1 MKQYF
6 GIDIGGTAVKLGI
19 VDETGRVL
27 LKGEES
33 VSFDGYQTPV
43 LTTVRKAAKEFLTTN
58 SIPVESLAGIGVSA
72 TGQIDS
78 RKGIVAGTCGN
89 FPNYIGSPI
98 KSALEEDF
106 GLPVTVANDANCMTL
121 GEVWVGAAQG
131 YTDVIGVTL
140 GTGVGGGILTGG
152 HLLEGARGL
161 GGELGHYRTHALDGV
176 DCTCG
181 AKGCWERY
189 ASATGLIITTKEY
202 MEKDKDSVMWELCD
216 GDINKASGRTAFDA
230 MRKGDATG
238 KAVVDEYINYLSCG
252 LVNVINTF
260 QPDILCIGGGISNE
274 GETLLAPVR
283 AYIDKEQYAMNAKL
297 KTKVCRA
304 ELGNDAGIIGAALLG
319 E

>member
-1 MKQYF
+1 MMYL
-6 GIDIGGTAVKLGI
+6 GIDVGGTNIAVGVVNENKEI
-19 VDETGRVL
+19 VAKTSNKSPVPCTMDEFCDTMA
-27 LKGEES
+27 
-33 VSFDGYQTPV
+33 
-43 LTTVRKAAKEFLTTN
+43 LTARQAMEK
-58 SIPVESLAGIGVSA
+58 AGITLDDIPWVGIGCPGTVNRG
-72 TGQIDS
+72 TGIIEFTNNLHFS
-78 RKGIVAGTCGN
+78 NWPLVKMM
-89 FPNYIGSPI
+89 
-98 KSALEEDF
+98 EERM
-106 GLPVTVANDANCMTL
+106 GGKKVIIENDANAAAY
-121 GEVWVGAAQG
+121 GEFKAGALKGAQNA
-131 YTDVIGVTL
+131 VAITL
-140 GTGVGGGILTGG
+140 GTGIGSGIIIDGNIYAGNNYAAGEMG
-152 HLLEGARGL
+152 HMVIV
-161 GGELGHYRTHALDGV
+161 YDGRQ
-176 DCTCG
+176 CNCG
-181 AKGCWERY
+181 RKGCWERY

-274 GETLLAPVR
+274 RETLLAPVR

>member
-1 MKQYF
+1 MMYL
-6 GIDIGGTAVKLGI
+6 GIDVGGTNIAVGVVNENKEI
-19 VDETGRVL
+19 VAKTSNKSPVPCTMDEFCDTMA
-27 LKGEES
+27 
-33 VSFDGYQTPV
+33 
-43 LTTVRKAAKEFLTTN
+43 LTARQAMEK
-58 SIPVESLAGIGVSA
+58 AGITLDDIPWVGIGCPGTVNRG
-72 TGQIDS
+72 TGIIEFTNNLHFS
-78 RKGIVAGTCGN
+78 NWPLVKMM
-89 FPNYIGSPI
+89 
-98 KSALEEDF
+98 EERM
-106 GLPVTVANDANCMTL
+106 GGKKVIIENDANAAAY
-121 GEVWVGAAQG
+121 GEFKAGALKGAQNA
-131 YTDVIGVTL
+131 VAITL
-140 GTGVGGGILTGG
+140 GTGIGSGIIIDGNIYAGNNYAAGEMG
-152 HLLEGARGL
+152 HMVIV
-161 GGELGHYRTHALDGV
+161 YDGRQ
-176 DCTCG
+176 CNCG
-181 AKGCWERY
+181 RKGCWERY

-238 KAVVDEYINYLSCG
+238 KAVVDEFINYLGCG

-260 QPDILCIGGGISNE
+260 QPDILCIGGGICNE

>member
-1 MKQYF
+1 MMYL
-6 GIDIGGTAVKLGI
+6 GIDVGGTNIAVGVVNENKEI
-19 VDETGRVL
+19 VAKTSNKSPVPCTMDEFCDTMA
-27 LKGEES
+27 
-33 VSFDGYQTPV
+33 
-43 LTTVRKAAKEFLTTN
+43 LTARQAMEK
-58 SIPVESLAGIGVSA
+58 AGITLDDIPWVGIGCPGTVNRG
-72 TGQIDS
+72 TGIIEFTNNLHFS
-78 RKGIVAGTCGN
+78 NWPLVKMM
-89 FPNYIGSPI
+89 
-98 KSALEEDF
+98 EERM
-106 GLPVTVANDANCMTL
+106 GGKKVIIENDANAAAY
-121 GEVWVGAAQG
+121 GEFKAGALKGAQNA
-131 YTDVIGVTL
+131 VAITL
-140 GTGVGGGILTGG
+140 GTGIGSGIIIDGNIYAGNNYAAGEMG
-152 HLLEGARGL
+152 HMVIV
-161 GGELGHYRTHALDGV
+161 YDGRQ
-176 DCTCG
+176 CNCG
-181 AKGCWERY
+181 RKGCWERY

-230 MRKGDATG
+230 MRKGDASG

-274 GETLLAPVR
+274 RETLLAPVR

>member
-1 MKQYF
+1 MMYL
-6 GIDIGGTAVKLGI
+6 GIDVGGTNIAVGVVNENKEI
-19 VDETGRVL
+19 IAKTSNKSPVPCTMDEFCDTMA
-27 LKGEES
+27 
-33 VSFDGYQTPV
+33 
-43 LTTVRKAAKEFLTTN
+43 LTARQAMEK
-58 SIPVESLAGIGVSA
+58 AGITLDDIPWVGIGCPGTVNRG
-72 TGQIDS
+72 TGIIEFTNNLHFS
-78 RKGIVAGTCGN
+78 NWPLVKMM
-89 FPNYIGSPI
+89 
-98 KSALEEDF
+98 EERM
-106 GLPVTVANDANCMTL
+106 GGKKVIIENDANAAAY
-121 GEVWVGAAQG
+121 GEFKAGALKGAQNA
-131 YTDVIGVTL
+131 VAITL
-140 GTGVGGGILTGG
+140 GTGIGSGIIIDGNIYAGNNYAAGEMG
-152 HLLEGARGL
+152 HMVIV
-161 GGELGHYRTHALDGV
+161 YDGRQ
-176 DCTCG
+176 CNCG
-181 AKGCWERY
+181 RKGCWERY

-274 GETLLAPVR
+274 RETLLAPVR